1 MLVNLLRGSKKAE
14 SIIDIQRCSGLDWGI
29 FAIYVLISIAI
40 TVWAVFYNKRCQ
52 ALKEMSGTGLVSSDI
67 RFQGKQLFFLL
78 FFAFIGGWVSGALGL
93 GGGSIYNP
101 LLISMGVP
109 PTVSTS
115 TGMYMIMLSS
125 TVSSCLYIMFGR
137 LDISFGLWL
146 GFWTT
151 IGIVFGLK
159 VIKGL
164 MKKYERQSIIVFVL
178 VGVLLASAIL
188 VPIFSTMQFV

>member
-1 MLVNLLRGSKKAE
+1 
-14 SIIDIQRCSGLDWGI
+14 
-29 FAIYVLISIAI
+29 
-40 TVWAVFYNKRCQ
+40 
-52 ALKEMSGTGLVSSDI
+52 
-67 RFQGKQLFFLL
+67 
-78 FFAFIGGWVSGALGL
+78 
-93 GGGSIYNP
+93 
-101 LLISMGVP
+101 MGVP

>member
-1 MLVNLLRGSKKAE
+1 M
-14 SIIDIQRCSGLDWGI
+14 
-29 FAIYVLISIAI
+29 
-40 TVWAVFYNKRCQ
+40 
-52 ALKEMSGTGLVSSDI
+52 
-67 RFQGKQLFFLL
+67 L

-137 LDISFGLWL
+137 LEISFGMWL

-159 VIKGL
+159 VIKNL
-164 MKKYERQSIIVFVL
+164 MKKYER
-178 VGVLLASAIL
+178 
-188 VPIFSTMQFV
+188 

>member
-1 MLVNLLRGSKKAE
+1 L
-14 SIIDIQRCSGLDWGI
+14 
-29 FAIYVLISIAI
+29 
-40 TVWAVFYNKRCQ
+40 FY
-52 ALKEMSGTGLVSSDI
+52 
-67 RFQGKQLFFLL
+67 LL

-137 LDISFGLWL
+137 LDIPFGLWL

-159 VIKGL
+159 VIKNL

-188 VPIFSTMQFV
+188 VPIFSTI